1 MGASPP
7 PHTVGQRAG
16 GGRGA
21 QATPHEAVQDEEGIG
36 DSQSW
41 GGVRESGRLVLSKGC
56 TGQAGL
62 GLPLEE
68 GVLSPGELFLQE
80 IVQDGDV
87 RGGEL

>member
-1 MGASPP
+1 MRVLLLTLWAKG
-7 PHTVGQRAG
+7 RG